1 MTLRRWT
8 AVAIWAAAIFLQSA
22 LPSVVDTSAGVGMD
36 KIVHMAVYAL
46 LAVLLCRALSLSP
59 MVRRSA
65 LSIVAAASLVAA
77 LYGVSD
83 ELHQALVP
91 ARCADVADGIAD
103 LVGSVLGAMLW
114 AGRRRKS
121 RI

>member
-1 MTLRRWT
+1 MTLGRWT
-8 AVAIWAAAIFLQSA
+8 AVAVWAAAIFVQSA
-22 LPSVVDTSAGVGMD
+22 LPSVMDTSAGAGMD

-59 MVRRSA
+59 MARRTL
-65 LSIVAAASLVAA
+65 LSIAAAASLIAT

-103 LVGSVLGAMLW
+103 LVGSVLGATLW
-114 AGRRRKS
+114 AARRHKS